1 MKKLFLSLLLL
12 VGSMTTYAQATF
24 PNTVAHHD
32 DEHGAR
38 TFVGGAVT
46 FWSDPKDKTVKF
58 DFSPEIGYLFN
69 DKWGVGLMLG
79 YEYEKETEAGK
90 KSYSNSFKISP
101 FARWY
106 YVHKGPFNLF
116 LDGGVGF
123 DFGKVKANGE

>member
-1 MKKLFLSLLLL
+1 MKKLFLSLLLF

-38 TFVGGAVT
+38 TFIGGAVT

-69 DKWGVGLMLG
+69 DKWGV
-79 YEYEKETEAGK
+79 A
-90 KSYSNSFKISP
+90 
-101 FARWY
+101 
-106 YVHKGPFNLF
+106 
-116 LDGGVGF
+116 
-123 DFGKVKANGE
+123 